1 VLLAACGGGDSG
13 DMSGPAAPEM
23 YGPPGM
29 QNAAEHR
36 VAASG
41 PAIKRIDSRLRSAH
55 GQVSVWVSLDQASVA
70 AAQAAGATAARLD
83 SATMST
89 DAAVTSTMKRAAAD
103 QRASI
108 QSAQSALASNL
119 AALGAAELARVHV
132 AHNAIAVRVD
142 ASQLS
147 LIAAL
152 PGVAQVR

>member
-1 VLLAACGGGDSG
+1 MRPGRACKYSGESFMKARIPFAIALGVVLLAACGGGDSGG

-70 AAQAAGATAARLD
+70 AAQAAVATAAGLE
-83 SATMST
+83 SAKMST
-89 DAAVTSTMKRAAAD
+89 DAAVTSTMKRA
-103 QRASI
+103 
-108 QSAQSALASNL
+108 
-119 AALGAAELARVHV
+119 
-132 AHNAIAVRVD
+132 
-142 ASQLS
+142 
-147 LIAAL
+147 
-152 PGVAQVR
+152 